1 MVMRWGGLGRPL
13 GETMSAW
20 KKVVALMGIYL
31 CSLMVVAV
39 PASAQVSGAAVSMTC
54 APGQIQV
61 EVKPGAT
68 LTGYTT
74 CTVSNP
80 TAYVEKVAIQVTSD
94 GLATA
99 APGDMYVGA
108 SQEVDFQVVV
118 RANPYMQMQSR
129 QLTVSAQVQE
139 INNLP
144 PPNTASSQVNAL
156 INIMQFSIVQVE
168 AVEPFVQLMPKTDK
182 NFQFKVYNFGNQI
195 DRMKIGVTENTRET
209 LEKAGFT
216 VNLPQ
221 TVVTIEPNTAPE
233 TARIMVRTPKN
244 QGWSDAYHVL
254 EFYAESEF
262 ACQNG
267 GCNRESQMITVYV
280 RGVYLPG
287 FEVVPAISMIALA
300 GAVAGRRFLNTEEEG
315 EEEPWRE
322 SAPGL

>member
-1 MVMRWGGLGRPL
+1 MRWGMLEGLL
-13 GETMSAW
+13 GETMSAY
-20 KKVVALMGIYL
+20 KRVIVLMSIYL
-31 CSLMVVAV
+31 FSLLLVAV
-39 PASAQVSGAAVSMTC
+39 PASAQVSGAAISMTC

-108 SQEVDFQVVV
+108 GQEVDFQVVV

-129 QLTVSAQVQE
+129 QLTVSASVQE
-139 INNLP
+139 LNNLP
-144 PPNTASSQVNAL
+144 PPNQASSQVNAL

-182 NFQFKVYNFGNQI
+182 DFEFKVYNLGNQF
-195 DRMKIGVTENTRET
+195 DFMKVGISESSREK
-209 LEKAGFT
+209 LEDAGFNINIPISK
-216 VNLPQ
+216 VN
-221 TVVTIEPNTAPE
+221 VEPMVAP
-233 TARIMVRTPKN
+233 AKVRIQIRTPKT
-244 QGWSDAYHVL
+244 QGWTDAYHTL
-254 EFYAESEF
+254 DFYAESDF
-262 ACQNG
+262 SCKNG
-267 GCNRESQMITVYV
+267 GCDRESQMITIYV

-287 FEVVPAISMIALA
+287 FEIIPALSMVALA
-300 GAVAGRRFLNTEEEG
+300 AAVAGRRFLGSDDEEG
-315 EEEPWRE
+315 EWRE
-322 SAPGL
+322 AAPGL

>member
-1 MVMRWGGLGRPL
+1 
-13 GETMSAW
+13 
-20 KKVVALMGIYL
+20 
-31 CSLMVVAV
+31 
-39 PASAQVSGAAVSMTC
+39 
-54 APGQIQV
+54 
-61 EVKPGAT
+61 
-68 LTGYTT
+68 
-74 CTVSNP
+74 
-80 TAYVEKVAIQVTSD
+80 
-94 GLATA
+94 
-99 APGDMYVGA
+99 
-108 SQEVDFQVVV
+108 
-118 RANPYMQMQSR
+118 MQMQSR

-139 INNLP
+139 LNNLP

-195 DRMKIGVTENTRET
+195 DRMKIGVTENTRDT
-209 LEKAGFT
+209 LEEAGFT

-287 FEVVPAISMIALA
+287 FEIVPAISMIALA
-300 GAVAGRRFLNTEEEG
+300 GAVAGRRFLNTEEDG
-315 EEEPWRE
+315 EEEVWRE

>member
-1 MVMRWGGLGRPL
+1 MVMRWGGLGRTI
-13 GETMSAW
+13 GETMSALNR
-20 KKVVALMGIYL
+20 VVALLGIYF
-31 CSLMVVAV
+31 CSLMMVAV

-108 SQEVDFQVVV
+108 GQEVDFQVVV

-139 INNLP
+139 LNNLP

-195 DRMKIGVTENTRET
+195 DRMKIGVTENTRDT
-209 LEKAGFT
+209 LEEAGFT

-221 TVVTIEPNTAPE
+221 NVVTIEPNTAPE

-300 GAVAGRRFLNTEEEG
+300 GAVAGRRFLNTDEEG
-315 EEEPWRE
+315 DEEDWRE

>member
-1 MVMRWGGLGRPL
+1 
-13 GETMSAW
+13 
-20 KKVVALMGIYL
+20 
-31 CSLMVVAV
+31 
-39 PASAQVSGAAVSMTC
+39 
-54 APGQIQV
+54 
-61 EVKPGAT
+61 
-68 LTGYTT
+68 
-74 CTVSNP
+74 
-80 TAYVEKVAIQVTSD
+80 
-94 GLATA
+94 
-99 APGDMYVGA
+99 MYVGA

-209 LEKAGFT
+209 LEEAGFT

-315 EEEPWRE
+315 DEEPWRE

>member
-1 MVMRWGGLGRPL
+1 MWWGGLGRPL

-209 LEKAGFT
+209 LEEAGFT

-221 TVVTIEPNTAPE
+221 TVITIEPNTAPE

-315 EEEPWRE
+315 DEEPWRE

>member
-1 MVMRWGGLGRPL
+1 
-13 GETMSAW
+13 
-20 KKVVALMGIYL
+20 
-31 CSLMVVAV
+31 VAV
-39 PASAQVSGAAVSMTC
+39 PPASAQFSGAAVSMTC
-54 APGQIQV
+54 APGQINV

-108 SQEVDFQVVV
+108 GADVDFQVVV

-129 QLTVSAQVQE
+129 QLTVSASVQE
-139 INNLP
+139 LNNLP

-182 NFQFKVYNFGNQI
+182 NFEFKVYNYGNQI
-195 DRMKIGVTENTRET
+195 DRMKIGVTDSTREN
-209 LEKAGFT
+209 LEESGFT
-216 VNLPQ
+216 INLPIN
-221 TVVTIEPNTAPE
+221 VVQIEPNTAPE
-233 TARIMVRTPKN
+233 KARVLVRTPKN
-244 QGWSDAYHVL
+244 QGWTDAYHVL
-254 EFYAESEF
+254 DFYAESDF
-262 ACQNG
+262 ACKNG
-267 GCNRESQMITVYV
+267 GCNRESQMITIYV

-287 FEVVPAISMIALA
+287 FEIIPGLSMIALA
-300 GAVAGRRFLNTEEEG
+300 AAVAGRRFIVQDDEESED
-315 EEEPWRE
+315 EWKEA
-322 SAPGL
+322 APGL

>member
-1 MVMRWGGLGRPL
+1 
-13 GETMSAW
+13 MSGW
-20 KKVVALMGIYL
+20 KRVAALLAIYL
-31 CSLMVVAV
+31 CSLAAVAA
-39 PASAQVSGAAVSMTC
+39 PASAQGLSGAAVSMTC

-108 SQEVDFQVVV
+108 GQEVDFQVVV

-139 INNLP
+139 LNNLP

-195 DRMKIGVTENTRET
+195 DRMKIGVTENTRDT
-209 LEKAGFT
+209 LEEAGFT

-221 TVVTIEPNTAPE
+221 NVVTIEPNTAPE

-287 FEVVPAISMIALA
+287 FEIVPALSMFALA
-300 GAVAGRRFLNTEEEG
+300 GAVAGRRFLNTEDEEDL
-315 EEEPWRE
+315 EWRE
-322 SAPGL
+322 AAPGL

>member
-1 MVMRWGGLGRPL
+1 MVMRWGGLGRTI
-13 GETMSAW
+13 GETMSALNR
-20 KKVVALMGIYL
+20 VVALLGIYF
-31 CSLMVVAV
+31 CSLMMVAV

-108 SQEVDFQVVV
+108 GQEVDFQVVV

-139 INNLP
+139 LNNLP

-195 DRMKIGVTENTRET
+195 DRMKIGVTENTRDT
-209 LEKAGFT
+209 LEEAGFT

-221 TVVTIEPNTAPE
+221 NVVTIEPNTAPE

-287 FEVVPAISMIALA
+287 FEVVPALSMIALA
-300 GAVAGRRFLNTEEEG
+300 GAVVGRRFLNTDEEG
-315 EEEPWRE
+315 DEEAWRE

>member
-1 MVMRWGGLGRPL
+1 
-13 GETMSAW
+13 
-20 KKVVALMGIYL
+20 VVVLMGIYL
-31 CSLMVVAV
+31 CSLLVVAV
-39 PASAQVSGAAVSMTC
+39 PASAQFSGAAVSMTC

-68 LTGYTT
+68 LTGYTA

-80 TAYVEKVAIQVTSD
+80 TTYVEKVAIQVTSD

-108 SQEVDFQVVV
+108 GQDVDFQVVV

-139 INNLP
+139 LNNLP

-195 DRMKIGVTENTRET
+195 DRMKIGVTENTRDT
-209 LEKAGFT
+209 LEEAGFT

-221 TVVTIEPNTAPE
+221 NVVTIEPNTAPE

-287 FEVVPAISMIALA
+287 FEIVPALSMFALA
-300 GAVAGRRFLNTEEEG
+300 GAVAGRRFLNTEDEEDL
-315 EEEPWRE
+315 EWRE
-322 SAPGL
+322 AAPGL

>member
-1 MVMRWGGLGRPL
+1 
-13 GETMSAW
+13 MSAW

-209 LEKAGFT
+209 LEAAGYT
-216 VNLPQ
+216 VSLPQ

>member
-1 MVMRWGGLGRPL
+1 MRWGGLGRPL

-209 LEKAGFT
+209 LEEAGFT

-300 GAVAGRRFLNTEEEG
+300 GAVAGRRYLNTEEEG
-315 EEEPWRE
+315 DEEPWRE

>member
-1 MVMRWGGLGRPL
+1 MRWGGLGRTI
-13 GETMSAW
+13 GETMSALNR
-20 KKVVALMGIYL
+20 VVALLGIYF
-31 CSLMVVAV
+31 CSLMMVAV

-108 SQEVDFQVVV
+108 GQEVDFQVVV

-139 INNLP
+139 LNNLP

-195 DRMKIGVTENTRET
+195 DRMKIGVTENTRDT
-209 LEKAGFT
+209 LEEAGFT

-221 TVVTIEPNTAPE
+221 NVVTIEPNTAPE

-300 GAVAGRRFLNTEEEG
+300 GAVAGRRFLNTDEEG
-315 EEEPWRE
+315 DEEDWRE

>member
-1 MVMRWGGLGRPL
+1 MRWGGLGRPL

-209 LEKAGFT
+209 LEEAGFT
-216 VNLPQ
+216 VNLPH
-221 TVVTIEPNTAPE
+221 TVVTIAPNPAPD

>member
-209 LEKAGFT
+209 LEEAGFT
-216 VNLPQ
+216 VKLPQ

-315 EEEPWRE
+315 DEEPWRE

>member
-1 MVMRWGGLGRPL
+1 LGEPL

-20 KKVVALMGIYL
+20 KRVVALLGIYL
-31 CSLMVVAV
+31 CSLLVVAV
-39 PASAQVSGAAVSMTC
+39 PASAQFSGAAVSMTC

-80 TAYVEKVAIQVTSD
+80 TTYVEKVAIRVTSD

-108 SQEVDFQVVV
+108 GQEVDFQVVV

-129 QLTVSAQVQE
+129 QLTVSAEVQE
-139 INNLP
+139 INNVP
-144 PPNTASSQVNAL
+144 PPNIATSQVNAL

-195 DRMKIGVTENTRET
+195 DRMKIGVTENTRDT
-209 LEKAGFT
+209 LEEAGFT

-221 TVVTIEPNTAPE
+221 NVVTIEPNAAPE

-300 GAVAGRRFLNTEEEG
+300 GAVAGRRFLNPEEEG
-315 EEEPWRE
+315 EDAWRE
-322 SAPGL
+322 AAPGL